1 MRIEKNKIRIL
12 HGKKLQKKK
21 KRSTKDSWINLSYTQ
36 RTVQCNQTDA
46 WYKAYDRIRDP
57 SGNTNDNTKWHPN

>member
-1 MRIEKNKIRIL
+1 M
-12 HGKKLQKKK
+12 
-21 KRSTKDSWINLSYTQ
+21 KDSWINISQRQ

-57 SGNTNDNTKWHPN
+57 SDNTKDNTKDNIKWHPN